1 MTAVMADRSASNDRE
16 VDRRDP
22 ADRGILVIEDRAARR
37 VVEGV
42 IERHATNVFDPEVE
56 IASMNSDGIEI
67 AVSFRLEYPTDRLSR
82 VLADV
87 RRRITSEISRQLG
100 RPVRRIDLTVAEFTT
115 SLPAPRRRVI

>member
-1 MTAVMADRSASNDRE
+1 MTAVMTEHSASDDVE
-16 VDRRDP
+16 VKRRDA

-42 IERHATNVFDPEVE
+42 IERRATNVFDPEVD

-82 VLADV
+82 VLADL
-87 RRRITSEISRQLG
+87 RRRITGEISRQLG
-100 RPVRRIDLTVAEFTT
+100 RPVRRIDLTVAEFTV
-115 SLPAPRRRVI
+115 SRPVPRRRVI